1 MKEGSPN
8 HSDFDRE
15 RKGERR
21 GKERE
26 NQERYIDRIIRRNP
40 SLRFENK
47 GTIRRTRSMLQSKI
61 KERSLNRSDLSRKGK
76 EDRKE
81 ERIRNVES
89 FVERDPRFERENE
102 ERVPKSFRFRPK
114 RKRREERKNQE
125 RWTVVESFVEILIYA
140 SRGK

>member
-40 SLRFENK
+40 RLRFEKK
-47 GTIRRTRSMLQSKI
+47 GTIRRTRSTLQSKI
-61 KERSLNRSDLSRKGK
+61 KERSLNRSD
-76 EDRKE
+76 
-81 ERIRNVES
+81 
-89 FVERDPRFERENE
+89 ERE
-102 ERVPKSFRFRPK
+102 KKIGKK
-114 RKRREERKNQE
+114 R
-125 RWTVVESFVEILIYA
+125 ESGT
-140 SRGK
+140 SNRS

>member
-76 EDRKE
+76 EDR
-81 ERIRNVES
+81 RG
-89 FVERDPRFERENE
+89 ERENQE
-102 ERVPKSFRFRPK
+102 HRIVRRARSSSSVEKENEGMVLESFRFRPREK
-114 RKRREERKNQE
+114 REK
-125 RWTVVESFVEILIYA
+125 ESGTIIE
-140 SRGK
+140 SS